1 MEDTN
6 QASYNR
12 KPIPK
17 SQKEISN
24 GFIDPYDQNLGN
36 PNNFGG
42 LNRGHEQSF
51 RGDTVK
57 PLTIGIQDIDESIMF
72 YFKNVIK
79 PSVLQNGERVSV
91 PIIYGAPERF
101 KSFQKDGFYRDKN
114 DKIMSPIILFK
125 RTNLQKV
132 RSLGNKLDANN
143 PVNFGVFQKNYTTRN
158 AYGPFEV
165 LNNRIPEKV
174 YYPVIVPDYVTLT
187 YTCTIQTYYVE
198 QLNKIIEAVNYASD
212 SYWGN
217 PERFKFSARI
227 DSFSTINELTE
238 GQDRIVKAT
247 FDISLNGYMIPDTIQ
262 KNLTSLSKFTDKAK
276 IIFSLEATADAS
288 IFEKAEVE
296 TRGNRTVVTNSS
308 TNGRNKEAQNRSTT
322 IG

>member
-17 SQKEISN
+17 SQKEIGN
-24 GFIDPYDQNLGN
+24 EFIDPYDQNLGN

-57 PLTIGIQDIDESIMF
+57 PLTIGIQDIDKSIMF

-79 PSVLQNGERVSV
+79 PSVLQNGERINV

-114 DKIMSPIILFK
+114 NKIMSPIILFK

-132 RSLGNKLDANN
+132 RNLGNKLDANN

-198 QLNKIIEAVNYASD
+198 QLNKIIESVNYASD

-217 PERFKFSARI
+217 PERFKFNARI
-227 DSFSTINELTE
+227 NSFNTINELNE
-238 GQDRIVKAT
+238 GQDRIVKST
-247 FDISLNGYMIPDTIQ
+247 FDLTLNGYIISDTIQ
-262 KNLTSLSKFTDKAK
+262 KNLTAISKFTDKSK
-276 IIFSLEATADAS
+276 IIFSVETTADAS
-288 IFEKAEVE
+288 VFEKGEVE

-308 TNGRNKEAQNRSTT
+308 TSGRNKEAQNRSN
-322 IG
+322 IIE

>member
-17 SQKEISN
+17 SQKEIGN
-24 GFIDPYDQNLGN
+24 EFIDPYDQNLGN

-79 PSVLQNGERVSV
+79 PSVLQNGERINV

-114 DKIMSPIILFK
+114 NKIMSPIILFK

-132 RSLGNKLDANN
+132 RNLGNKLDANN

-187 YTCTIQTYYVE
+187 YTCTIQTYYIE

-227 DSFSTINELTE
+227 NSFSTINELSE
-238 GQDRIVKAT
+238 GEDRIVKAT
-247 FDISLNGYMIPDTIQ
+247 FDINLNGYIIPDSIQ

-276 IIFSLEATADAS
+276 IIFSLEATADAT
-288 IFEKAEVE
+288 IFEKGEVE